1 MLQISMIIEGE
12 FYIKFHL
19 CNKIDNFKW
28 ILMAVYGFAQEEF
41 KTAFL
46 PELLCSCQQNF
57 LPTLIGRDFNI
68 IRNSKEKNNDRYSDK
83 WAFLFNDVIDNFDLR
98 EIELYGWQF
107 TWANSLSIPTYEK
120 LDRVLMP
127 TEWEFK

>member
-28 ILMAVYGFAQEEF
+28 ILMAVYGSAQEEF
-41 KTAFL
+41 KMTFL
-46 PELLCSCQQNF
+46 LELLRSCQQNF

-83 WAFLFNDVIDNFDLR
+83 WPFLFNAVIDSFDLR
-98 EIELYGWQF
+98 EIELSGRQF
-107 TWANSLSIPTYEK
+107 TWANSLPIPTYEK

-127 TEWEFK
+127 TECEFK

>member
-28 ILMAVYGFAQEEF
+28 ILMAVYGSAHEEF
-41 KTAFL
+41 KTTFL
-46 PELLCSCQQNF
+46 PELLRSCQQNF

-68 IRNSKEKNNDRYSDK
+68 IKNSKEKNNDRYSDK
-83 WAFLFNDVIDNFDLR
+83 WPFLFNAIIDSFDLR
-98 EIELYGWQF
+98 EIELSGRQF
-107 TWANSLSIPTYEK
+107 TWANFFLFPHMK
-120 LDRVLMP
+120 N
-127 TEWEFK
+127 